1 MLFNVLTVVA
11 VVCTFAFLLFNFI
24 VQWERM
30 ERMTR
35 AYNQGVAEGV
45 AGLPPIMGY
54 GYTADETREYLR
66 GRMDGWA
73 QRRRYVAEGKLRRV
87 A

>member
-1 MLFNVLTVVA
+1 MLFNILTITVVVA
-11 VVCTFAFLLFNFI
+11 AFAFLLFNFY

-30 ERMTR
+30 ERQCR
-35 AYNQGVAEGV
+35 AYNQGVAEGF
-45 AGLPPIMGY
+45 AGVPPIMGY
-54 GYTADETREYLR
+54 GYDEEETREYLR

-73 QRRRYVAEGKLRRV
+73 QRRRLVQQGKLKRV